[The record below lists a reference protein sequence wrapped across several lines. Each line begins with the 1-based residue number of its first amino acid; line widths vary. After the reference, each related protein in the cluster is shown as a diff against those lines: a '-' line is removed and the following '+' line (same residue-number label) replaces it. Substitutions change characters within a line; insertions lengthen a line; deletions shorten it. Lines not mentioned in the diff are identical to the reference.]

1 MISTPAADTP
11 RASPP
16 APTGVAFDDEGFLL
30 EPADWTRALAERIAQ
45 QAGVG
50 PLGER
55 HWRVVELVRSRFFAI
70 GALPVMRLVCR
81 AAGWIR
87 GRATRCSAA
96 ARRCGASPACR
107 TPAPRRWPTCTE

>member
-1 MISTPAADTP
+1 MISNPVTDTP
-11 RASPP
+11 RAGTP

-30 EPADWTRALAERIAQ
+30 ETAAWSRALAERIAQ

-55 HWRVVELVRSRFFAI
+55 HWKVVELVRSRFFAI

-81 AAGWIR
+81 AAGLDPR
-87 GRATRCSAA
+87 QGHALFGSCATLWRIAGLPHP
-96 ARRCGASPACR
+96 GAEAM
-107 TPAPRRWPTCTE
+107 AYMH